1 MIVADVSLRAPIAIP
16 VEVRA
21 DGRRAFR
28 LAAAIGEDG
37 LRLDT
42 KLPFEAGRLVEARL
56 RLPDGTPLAL
66 PARLAGHDG
75 DPADELLFIEPP
87 FDVRHSIHLYVAG
100 RLELP
105 A

>member
-1 MIVADVSLRAPIAIP
+1 MIVADVTLRAPIAIP

-21 DGRRAFR
+21 GDRRVFR

-37 LRLDT
+37 LRLET
-42 KLPFEAGRLVEARL
+42 PVPFEGGHPVEARFEIPGGP
-56 RLPDGTPLAL
+56 RLAL
-66 PARLAGHDG
+66 PARLDG
-75 DPADELLFIEPP
+75 VEDEPADALTFLEPP
-87 FDVRHSIHLYVAG
+87 ADARQALHRYVVE

>member
-1 MIVADVSLRAPIAIP
+1 MIVADVSLRAPIAVP
-16 VEVRA
+16 VEILA

-37 LRLDT
+37 LRLQT
-42 KLPFEAGRLVEARL
+42 RLPFEAGRIVEARL
-56 RLPDGTPLAL
+56 QLPDGTALAL
-66 PARLAGHDG
+66 PARLAGQG
-75 DPADELLFIEPP
+75 DEPADELLFLEPP
-87 FDVRHSIHLYVAG
+87 ADSRRLIHSYVVD

>member
-1 MIVADVSLRAPIAIP
+1 MIVADVSLRAPIAVP

-37 LRLDT
+37 LRLET
-42 KLPFEAGRLVEARL
+42 ALPFEPGRLAEARL
-56 RLPDGTPLAL
+56 QLPDGTPLSL
-66 PARLAGHDG
+66 RARLAGEG
-75 DPADELLFIEPP
+75 EERADELLFLEPP
-87 FDVRHSIHLYVAG
+87 TDVRWMIHQYVVD

>member
-1 MIVADVSLRAPIAIP
+1 MIVADVSLRAPIAVA

-37 LRLDT
+37 LRLET
-42 KLPFEAGRLVEARL
+42 RLPFEAGRIVEARFQ
-56 RLPDGTPLAL
+56 LPDGTPLSL
-66 PARLAGHDG
+66 PARLAGQG
-75 DPADELLFIEPP
+75 EDPADELLFLDPP
-87 FDVRHSIHLYVAG
+87 ADERRLIHGYVVD

>member
-1 MIVADVSLRAPIAIP
+1 MIVADVTLRAPIAIP

-42 KLPFEAGRLVEARL
+42 RLPFEAGRMVEARL
-56 RLPDGTPLAL
+56 QLPDGTPLAL

-75 DPADELLFIEPP
+75 DPADELLFVEPP
-87 FDVRHSIHLYVAG
+87 ADVRRAIHLYVVD

>member
-37 LRLDT
+37 LRLEA

-56 RLPDGTPLAL
+56 QLPDGTPLAL
-66 PARLAGHDG
+66 PARLAGHEG
-75 DPADELLFIEPP
+75 DPADELLFVEPP
-87 FDVRHSIHLYVAG
+87 SEARQVLHRYVVE

>member
-1 MIVADVSLRAPIAIP
+1 MIAAEVSLRAPIAVP

-37 LRLDT
+37 VRLET
-42 KLPFEAGRLVEARL
+42 ALPFEAGRLVEARL
-56 RLPDGTPLAL
+56 QLPDGTPLAL
-66 PARLAGHDG
+66 PARLAGHDD
-75 DPADELLFIEPP
+75 DPADELLFVEPP
-87 FDVRHSIHLYVAG
+87 AEFRRLIHQYVLH